1 MDTKA
6 TRMIHLHMSRISNKN
21 NKQDTLTKG
30 QVTITTTT
38 ITIIEGEEITATAII
53 LQINMATI
61 VGEAIEVTLTTLG
74 VDVTEK
80 LTHF

>member
-6 TRMIHLHMSRISNKN
+6 MRMIHLHMSRISNKN

-80 LTHF
+80 LAHF